1 MGPDVYL
8 SIIIPAYKCGLIL
21 EKNLPDF
28 ITHLKSLN
36 INYEIV
42 VVDDGSNDGG
52 LIKNVAEKSGCR
64 YLASPANKGKGA
76 AIKLG
81 IKESQGKFKLF
92 TDADIPYEYEAI
104 ATMLHYL
111 DEKEFDMVVGDRKMH
126 RSIYYEDM
134 SWLRNIGSKVFSAVV
149 GLFIVG
155 GWYDTQCGIKAF
167 RKESA
172 DTLFG
177 LSKINGFAMDVE
189 LFYLAL
195 KRDYDIKRISVKLRS
210 TDGKSVRLLKHGIL
224 MVADLLRI
232 LFFQLSGKYR
242 V

>member
-1 MGPDVYL
+1 M
-8 SIIIPAYKCGLIL
+8 

-28 ITHLKSLN
+28 ITHLQSLN

-52 LIKNVAEKSGCR
+52 MIQRVAEKFSCR
-64 YLASPANKGKGA
+64 YLTNPSNMGKGA

-81 IKESQGKFKLF
+81 MKSSQGKFKLF
-92 TDADIPYEYEAI
+92 TDADIPYEYEAV

-111 DEKEFDMVVGDRKMH
+111 DEEEFDMVVGDRKMQ
-126 RSIYYEDM
+126 RSKYFEDM
-134 SWLRNIGSKVFSAVV
+134 SLLRNIGSKVFSTVV
-149 GLFIVG
+149 SLFIVG
-155 GWYDTQCGIKAF
+155 GRYDTQCGIKAF
-167 RKESA
+167 RKEAA
-172 DTLFG
+172 DVLFG

-210 TDGKSVRLLKHGIL
+210 KDGKSVRLLKHGLL
-224 MVADLLRI
+224 MIVDLIRI
-232 LFFQLSGKYR
+232 LFFQLSGKYNTSANTN
-242 V
+242 